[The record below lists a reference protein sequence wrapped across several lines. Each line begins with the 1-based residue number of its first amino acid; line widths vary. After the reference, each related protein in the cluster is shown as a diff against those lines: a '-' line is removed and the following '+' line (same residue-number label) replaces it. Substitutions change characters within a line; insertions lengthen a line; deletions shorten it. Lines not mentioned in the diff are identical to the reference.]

1 MNFLKNILFIFLL
14 TSSLLYSANAA
25 QNYQGSST
33 PAIENANAEFKQSKD
48 GIILGGEL
56 TAFGIKCLFSA
67 ATTSTESKENSN
79 KKSTKRIADA
89 VGDAAEAGAL
99 TFMGVIYTLIGL
111 PILIYSG
118 YKYKQQAKKKSKDDD
133 QQIALDRNNA
143 TSVSS
148 VNASSG
154 LYTIHSF

>member
-14 TSSLLYSANAA
+14 TSSLICSANAA
-25 QNYQGSST
+25 QDYQGSST
-33 PAIENANAEFKQSKD
+33 PAIENANAESQPSKD

-56 TAFGIKCLFSA
+56 TAFGIKCLISA
-67 ATTSTESKENSN
+67 ATTPTESKETN

-118 YKYKQQAKKKSKDDD
+118 YKYKQQAKNEQTNKESK
-133 QQIALDRNNA
+133 IALDRSNA
-143 TSVSS
+143 PK
-148 VNASSG
+148 
-154 LYTIHSF
+154 HSLEPVPLL